1 MMPGE
6 IDGMELCR
14 YLKNDKR
21 TSHIPVVILTA
32 KSADKDKISG
42 LEHGADDY
50 IIKPFSTD
58 ELLVRIRNLL
68 KQRERLRKK
77 YSNMI
82 GVDWEE
88 IPVTNLDDKFLKK
101 VLEIISENMT
111 DFNFN
116 VSTLQGKMSLSRE
129 HIFRKLKALTG
140 ESPSSM
146 IRVMRLKAAASML
159 ENGEESITRIAL
171 QVGFTNPSY
180 FSQCFKA
187 YFGRRPSDYVLS

>member
-1 MMPGE
+1 
-6 IDGMELCR
+6 MEMCR
-14 YLKNDKR
+14 RLKTDER

-32 KSADKDKISG
+32 KATGKDKITG
-42 LEHGADDY
+42 LEQGADDY
-50 IIKPFSTD
+50 IIKPFSMD

-77 YSNMI
+77 YSGLI

-88 IPVTNLDDKFLKK
+88 ISVTTLDEQFLKK
-101 VLEIISENMT
+101 VLGIISQYMT

-116 VSTLQGKMSLSRE
+116 VSSLQEKMSMSRE

-140 ESPSSM
+140 ESPSSL
-146 IRVMRLKAAASML
+146 IRVMRLKAAASLL
-159 ENGEESITRIAL
+159 ENGEESITSISM
-171 QVGFTNPSY
+171 QVGFSNPSY

-187 YFGRRPSDYVLS
+187 YFGQSPSEYTIKKPANYTP